1 MRLPVAGIV
10 AALVLLG
17 TSQAVSGATLSGELR
32 QWHKTTLTFTGP
44 STSETASTNPFL
56 DYRLDVT
63 FTQVGK
69 SYTVPGYYA
78 ANGDAGDTG
87 ASSGDKWR
95 VHFSP
100 PSTGAW
106 NWQASFRQGTG
117 IAVSSS
123 AGTPTHFDGQS
134 GSFNVIA
141 TDKSGDDFRGKGL
154 IQLAPDKHY
163 LQFSGT
169 GQYWIKGGTD
179 SPEDFLGYSGFDN
192 TASSSSFATTTYPSH
207 VGDWN
212 SGDPTWRNGKGK
224 GIIGALNYLGS
235 QKVNSVYFLP
245 MNLGGD
251 GKNAHPFASTSSDL
265 VYDCSK
271 LDQWGVVFDH
281 AQENGILPH
290 VVLNEA
296 EAANR
301 NRLDGGALGTE
312 RKLFYRELAARFGHV
327 NGLMWNICEEGIG
340 SFEPATIMKS
350 FADYV
355 RSVDPYDHPIG
366 VHNWIKEDGI
376 DAVFAD
382 FYGHPSIDYLSIQ
395 YRSSYT
401 RSDYPDPRYPNL
413 LGDLRAATAS
423 AGKPLALMGDELEMT
438 RTSDDESYSTGVV
451 AQGGMQWQ
459 RKGQLWQW
467 YLGGGAGVEYILS
480 TVLDTHDFRQYE
492 PLWRYTRYAG
502 NFMDQIPFG
511 DMVPSHDLLTGESTY
526 DKSNPKI
533 SGVVLA
539 KPGEVYAIQLPNA
552 SSTGTLDL
560 SDASGTFTMRWYNP
574 RTGTFEGGTTT
585 IDGGGMVSLGSPPS
599 SPSEDWVILIESTV
613 APATAIWD
621 DNGGLGNL
629 RWETPTNWDPD
640 GEPDAT
646 SQCTIDNGDIVAL
659 SRAGELAKSV
669 ELGETTATTLNV
681 SGNLT
686 VATAANVGEHGTLNV
701 SGGLTAGE
709 FNSAG
714 SVTIGATAT
723 DGTGV
728 GIPSL
733 GPVVVTGG
741 SINSAVEIDTPSLSI
756 DTGSVCSVGAT
767 VTGGATVTSGGSL
780 DTGTGLF
787 EAASLEVS
795 SGGSYTGTGGLV
807 AATVTVAD
815 GALSTVGGTI
825 GVSLDVS
832 GTGSAEVGGVA
843 VPLVTVDAT
852 GSVTAANAMTVS
864 DKIVMGGN
872 KTISVSEGHTFGA
885 AGTFSDN
892 DDDVRTL
899 ILDTAGSTLTIG
911 VAGAGAGT
919 ILFHGADPTATAGAD
934 AAVLAHLQ
942 SLYGASNVTYM
953 QGSAAAGDGS
963 SAAGYDAVVISST
976 NLSSTVRYKYED
988 ATQGVMTWEAALAK
1002 DDLGDLQMFQTHSS
1016 GSGHT
1021 QIDIVDANHPLA
1033 AGLSGTVTVTS
1044 VAESMQFG
1052 KDGLG
1057 GGVDLVAST
1066 TTGGYHAILAA
1077 DVGDAL
1083 LGDGTAGRPSVAA
1096 GRRVMF
1102 FLHDTTFANLTPDGF
1117 KLFDAAVGYALAGSP
1132 PEQHGLTWPNTD
1144 ILVTADSTLNV
1155 LGGEAATLGN
1165 LSVLSGATANLT
1177 GAASVSFRDVSGG
1190 GGIVGSISVRGE
1202 VNPGDGIGQLDAIGD
1217 VALEAGASLAPELQ
1231 GSEADLLYVDS
1242 LLDLTAPNDAIA
1254 PSWLPGTDASS
1265 KFGGSYVVADAFEIE
1280 GELDVRG
1287 GGNIGAAYI
1296 ANVEYNVDLSP
1307 ASDGKG
1313 IRITLHAQ
1321 LDGDVDLDGEVARG
1335 DVLALRGGFGSTHAD
1350 WFDGDLNF
1358 DGDVNYLDYI
1368 ALKRTMGD
1376 SVPPG
1381 GGITPEPATLAL
1393 LALGAL
1399 AGLRRR
1405 RRRRH

>member
-1 MRLPVAGIV
+1 MMKLFGAGIV
-10 AALVLLG
+10 AALVLLD

-32 QWHKTTLTFTGP
+32 QWHKTTLTFAGP
-44 STSETASTNPFL
+44 STSETAGTNPFL

-63 FTQVGK
+63 FTQGDK

-78 ANGDAGDTG
+78 ADGDAGNTG
-87 ASSGDKWR
+87 ASAGNKWR

-100 PSTGAW
+100 PSTGTW
-106 NWQASFRQGTG
+106 DWQASFRRGAG
-117 IAVSSS
+117 IAVSSA
-123 AGTPTHFDGQS
+123 AGTSTHFDGQS
-134 GSFNVIA
+134 GSFDVSA
-141 TDKSGDDFRGKGL
+141 TNKSGDDFRGKGL
-154 IQLAPDKHY
+154 IQLAPGKHY

-179 SPEDFLGYSGFDN
+179 SPEDFLGYSEFDN
-192 TASSSSFATTTYPSH
+192 TTSSSSFATTTYPSH

-235 QKVNSVYFLP
+235 QKVNSIYFLP

-251 GKNAHPFASTSSDL
+251 GENTHPFASTGSDL

-271 LDQWGVVFDH
+271 LDQWGMVFDH
-281 AQENGILPH
+281 AQKNGILPH

-301 NRLDGGALGTE
+301 NRLDGGTLGTE

-327 NGLMWNICEEGIG
+327 NGLMWNICEEGVA
-340 SFEPATIMKS
+340 SFGPASIMKS

-395 YRSSYT
+395 YRSSYI
-401 RSDYPDPRYPNL
+401 RSDYPDPRYPNV
-413 LGDLRAATAS
+413 LGDLRADTAS

-492 PLWRYTRYAG
+492 PLWRYTRYARD
-502 NFMDQIPFG
+502 FMEQIPFG

-526 DKSNPKI
+526 SRSNPKI

-574 RTGTFEGGTTT
+574 RTGTFEGGIIT

-613 APATAIWD
+613 TPVTAIWD
-621 DNGGLGNL
+621 NNGGGGNL
-629 RWETPTNWDPD
+629 QWETPTNWDPD
-640 GEPDAT
+640 GKPDAT
-646 SQCTIDNGDIVAL
+646 SRCTIDNGDIVDL
-659 SRAGELAKSV
+659 SRAGELAKSI
-669 ELGETTATTLNV
+669 ELGQTTPTTLNV

-686 VATAANVGEHGTLNV
+686 VSTAANVGEYGTLNV
-701 SGGLTAGE
+701 SGGLTTGE

-714 SVTIGATAT
+714 SVTIGAAAT
-723 DGTGV
+723 DATGV
-728 GIPSL
+728 GLPSL
-733 GPVVVTGG
+733 GAVVVTGG
-741 SINSAVEIDTPSLSI
+741 SINSAVEIDTPSLNI
-756 DTGSVCSVGAT
+756 DTGSVTSVGAT
-767 VTGGATVTSGGSL
+767 VAGGATVTGGGSL

-787 EAASLEVS
+787 EAASLNVS

-843 VPLVTVDAT
+843 VPLVAVDAT

-864 DKIVMGGN
+864 DKIVMGGS
-872 KTISVSEGHTFGA
+872 KTISISAGHTFGA
-885 AGTFSDN
+885 AGTFSDH
-892 DDDVRTL
+892 DDDARTL
-899 ILDTAGSTLTIG
+899 TLDTAGSTLTIG
-911 VAGAGAGT
+911 VSAAGT
-919 ILFHGADPTATAGAD
+919 PGLSYIPVTNDADSEVDPAKTYTHAIDFGGGAPVTVNGVTFVKNFGDTGGTASLNTGSTSIGIQYNGRDFATVTGAVYNLFRDMRYGAAAAEVILTGLTPGQWYDFRLYSRSWDTNGEPIDDRSQNFEYYIGDATVAADTVSLNQDDASADPPGLDAYDRAYAMSYVYQAD
-934 AAVLAHLQ
+934 AA
-942 SLYGASNVTYM
+942 GK
-953 QGSAAAGDGS
+953 
-963 SAAGYDAVVISST
+963 I
-976 NLSSTVRYKYED
+976 TVKID
-988 ATQGVMTWEAALAK
+988 
-1002 DDLGDLQMFQTHSS
+1002 QT
-1016 GSGHT
+1016 
-1021 QIDIVDANHPLA
+1021 
-1033 AGLSGTVTVTS
+1033 
-1044 VAESMQFG
+1044 
-1052 KDGLG
+1052 
-1057 GGVDLVAST
+1057 
-1066 TTGGYHAILAA
+1066 
-1077 DVGDAL
+1077 
-1083 LGDGTAGRPSVAA
+1083 GDGTYHNYG
-1096 GRRVMF
+1096 
-1102 FLHDTTFANLTPDGF
+1102 LTNE
-1117 KLFDAAVGYALAGSP
+1117 LALV
-1132 PEQHGLTWPNTD
+1132 EERGLTWPNTD
-1144 ILVTADSTLNV
+1144 IVVTADSTLHV
-1155 LGGEAATLGN
+1155 LGGEPATLGN
-1165 LSVLSGATANLT
+1165 LSVLSGASANLS

-1231 GSEADLLYVDS
+1231 GSEADLLYVDG
-1242 LLDLTAPNDAIA
+1242 LLGLTAPNDAIS
-1254 PSWLPGTDASS
+1254 PSWVPGADASS
-1265 KFGGSYVVADAFEIE
+1265 MFGGTYVVADTGGID
-1280 GELDVRG
+1280 GEFDVLG

-1296 ANVEYNVDLSP
+1296 SAVAYDVELPS
-1307 ASDGKG
+1307 GGLG
-1313 IRITLHAQ
+1313 IAVTLHAQ
-1321 LDGDVDLDGEVARG
+1321 LVGDVDLDGEVARG
-1335 DVLALRGGFGSTHAD
+1335 DFLALRGGFGSAEAD
-1350 WFDGDLNF
+1350 WSDGDLTF
-1358 DGDVNYLDYI
+1358 DGAANYLDYI

-1381 GGITPEPATLAL
+1381 GGITPEPATLFVMMA
-1393 LALGAL
+1393 
-1399 AGLRRR
+1399 AGLPALRKRRR
-1405 RRRRH
+1405 RS